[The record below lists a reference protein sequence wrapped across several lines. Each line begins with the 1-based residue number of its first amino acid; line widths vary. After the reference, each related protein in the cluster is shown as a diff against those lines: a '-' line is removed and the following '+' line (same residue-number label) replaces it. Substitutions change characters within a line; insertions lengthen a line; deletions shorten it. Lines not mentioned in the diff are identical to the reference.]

1 MNKKNLVLILVLIL
15 LVSLSFIIT
24 FFSGDKKRI
33 TQVKE
38 DVLEYLSNKYNEEFE
53 IKDYTL
59 DQVPYEIDVV
69 SDEGFET
76 SELYVFKVVSRR
88 LVEFDVV
95 YIEYLDED
103 VYLNNKAND
112 IMEPGIYDNYLYFYK
127 LKDIKSDIR
136 KDVEDILGNVKGIDV
151 SLTDIGNYYI
161 ENLLIRQ
168 TLDSKEELVLYDKYL
183 KLDKSV
189 SNIEFYNLTK
199 DITNGDIVV
208 DIEVNDYIDKDN
220 LSEFKKKVKKLVFYL
235 QDVGYVNYE
244 INFKLNKYQSANVT
258 RYLVDDD
265 KEQIYLMFD
274 YENFSIEEDMLNVYI
289 LDK

>member
-1 MNKKNLVLILVLIL
+1 MNKKNFVLILILIL

-136 KDVEDILGNVKGIDV
+136 KDVEGILENVKGIEV

-189 SNIEFYNLTK
+189 SNMEFYNLTK

-220 LSEFKKKVKKLVFYL
+220 LSEFKKKVKKLVSYL

-258 RYLVDDD
+258 KYFDDD

>member
-1 MNKKNLVLILVLIL
+1 MNKKNFVLILILIL

-38 DVLEYLSNKYNEEFE
+38 DVLEYLSNKYNDEFE

-199 DITNGDIVV
+199 DITNGEIVV
-208 DIEVNDYIDKDN
+208 DIVVNDYIDKDN
-220 LSEFKKKVKKLVFYL
+220 LSEFKKKVKKLVSYL

-258 RYLVDDD
+258 KYFDDD

>member
-1 MNKKNLVLILVLIL
+1 MNKKNFVLILILIL

-24 FFSGDKKRI
+24 FFKGDKKRI

-199 DITNGDIVV
+199 DITNGEIVV

-220 LSEFKKKVKKLVFYL
+220 LSEFKKKVKKLVSYL

-258 RYLVDDD
+258 KYFDDD

>member
-1 MNKKNLVLILVLIL
+1 MNKKNFVLILILIL

-24 FFSGDKKRI
+24 FFKGDKKRI

-136 KDVEDILGNVKGIDV
+136 KDVEDILENVKGIEV

-199 DITNGDIVV
+199 DITNGEIVV

-220 LSEFKKKVKKLVFYL
+220 LSEFKKKVKKLVSYL

-258 RYLVDDD
+258 KYFDDD

>member
-1 MNKKNLVLILVLIL
+1 MNKKNFVLILILIL

-103 VYLNNKAND
+103 VYLNNKVND

-220 LSEFKKKVKKLVFYL
+220 LSEFKKKVKKLVSYL

-258 RYLVDDD
+258 KYFDDD

>member
-1 MNKKNLVLILVLIL
+1 MNKKNFVLILILIL

-112 IMEPGIYDNYLYFYK
+112 IMEPGIYDNYLYF
-127 LKDIKSDIR
+127 LH
-136 KDVEDILGNVKGIDV
+136 
-151 SLTDIGNYYI
+151 
-161 ENLLIRQ
+161 
-168 TLDSKEELVLYDKYL
+168 
-183 KLDKSV
+183 
-189 SNIEFYNLTK
+189 
-199 DITNGDIVV
+199 
-208 DIEVNDYIDKDN
+208 
-220 LSEFKKKVKKLVFYL
+220 
-235 QDVGYVNYE
+235 
-244 INFKLNKYQSANVT
+244 
-258 RYLVDDD
+258 
-265 KEQIYLMFD
+265 
-274 YENFSIEEDMLNVYI
+274 
-289 LDK
+289 